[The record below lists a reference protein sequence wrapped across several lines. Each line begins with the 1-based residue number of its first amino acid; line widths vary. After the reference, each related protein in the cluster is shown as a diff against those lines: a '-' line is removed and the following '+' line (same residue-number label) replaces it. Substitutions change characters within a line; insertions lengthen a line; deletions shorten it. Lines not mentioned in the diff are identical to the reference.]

1 MNRLFW
7 KGKRVLITGNTGF
20 KGSWLTLWLQTLGSK
35 VTGYS
40 LPPPTQPNLFELANA
55 SNGTTSITG
64 DVRDLNFLQ
73 HVLEKNSPEIVFHLA
88 AQTVVQTSYKDP
100 IDTYSTN
107 IMGTV
112 NLLEAIRRLNR
123 PCVVVVVTS
132 DKCYKNNEWIWGY
145 RENEP
150 MGGRD
155 PYSSSKGCAE
165 LIVSAFQ
172 QSYFSANDFEQTRI
186 LIGSGRAGNVIGGG
200 DWTKDQLLA
209 DIMRAFLSGQP
220 VRIRNPCAI
229 RPWQFV
235 LEPLDGYLSLAEHLW
250 TCGQEF
256 AEGWNFG
263 PYDEEMKPV
272 SWIVD
277 RLAGMLGDDM
287 HWELDKEVHPH
298 EDRILKL
305 DIAKARSRLGWSP
318 KLRLDQALEWVVEWY
333 KAYRAKKD
341 IRELTLAQI
350 ARYEVLVGQ

>member
-1 MNRLFW
+1 
-7 KGKRVLITGNTGF
+7 
-20 KGSWLTLWLQTLGSK
+20 
-35 VTGYS
+35 
-40 LPPPTQPNLFELANA
+40 
-55 SNGTTSITG
+55 
-64 DVRDLNFLQ
+64 
-73 HVLEKNSPEIVFHLA
+73 
-88 AQTVVQTSYKDP
+88 
-100 IDTYSTN
+100 
-107 IMGTV
+107 
-112 NLLEAIRRLNR
+112 
-123 PCVVVVVTS
+123 VVVTS

-165 LIVSAFQ
+165 LVVSAFQ
-172 QSYFSANDFEQTRI
+172 QAYFSANDLEQPRI
-186 LIGSGRAGNVIGGG
+186 LVGSGRAGNVIGGG

-263 PYDEEMKPV
+263 PYDEEIKPV

-277 RLAGMLGDDM
+277 HLAGMLGDDM